1 MNFDSEKLELIKS
14 LSLHRCT
21 KEEFVEELNIGEYDY
36 QYFFL
41 ELFHHVYSIKNADY
55 VEFALA
61 TGAKFGIFNNK
72 FVDILCKLLKE
83 KWHYRHEDI
92 VNVLQGLKS
101 PQSVQALYEVIFMK
115 YDYLH
120 KVDECHALA
129 RKCTWALGEIGTQE
143 AYDKLLL
150 VFYNTEDEYV
160 KAVTK
165 KQLIR
170 RGLFNDEGKS

>member
-1 MNFDSEKLELIKS
+1 MNFDREKLEVIKN
-14 LSLHRCT
+14 LSLNRCT
-21 KEEFVEELNIGEYDY
+21 KEEFVEKLNIGEYDY
-36 QYFFL
+36 ENFFL
-41 ELFHHVYSIKNADY
+41 EIFHYVYNIKNADY
-55 VEFALA
+55 VEFALVA
-61 TGAKFGIFNNK
+61 CARFGIYNNK

-83 KWHYRHEDI
+83 KWHYRHENI
-92 VNVLQGLKS
+92 VNVLQELKS
-101 PQSVQALYEVIFMK
+101 SKSVQTLYEVIFIK

-129 RKCTWALGEIGTQE
+129 RKCIWALGEMGTHE

-150 VFYNTEDEYV
+150 VFNNIKDEYV

-170 RGLFNDEGKS
+170 RGLL